1 MKQQSTSNNKLFLE
15 LLPDFISQD
24 QIKEVFSGSKIKHLI
39 ENGVTTACVVSS
51 EPVDAKIYLS
61 MVNAITMSGIKVMSL
76 YFDTPDVQHINV
88 LKTAV
93 KDLNNALSRG
103 GCLIISYRTR
113 FALPLIA
120 CIHIA
125 NGRSVNDALETVR
138 KIKKNAEELDT
149 YKHLLEAF
157 RETHTRPDED
167 GGYIRDAVR
176 IDRSA
181 AISREA
187 APDTVKKSSA
197 NVSALPI
204 PATAEAVRKP
214 VPETEPVAQKQK
226 KETRATAADAKGI
239 KAGDI
244 KKEKSGLKKE
254 TGKQKAS
261 SAEVVDI
268 ADVGTGPFYRSI
280 RFKLISIISIIIIA
294 SLTGMIF
301 LASYFFK
308 NDNKIRVQESNLQI
322 SEVIALKIKSEIEK
336 YQIMS
341 SVMLKEEK
349 VIAAGEESIR
359 ETGRKEVLFTG
370 IALKDEKTGGQK
382 FTKTFYNTPLMNKY
396 LINETDIN
404 TINDKKLQALS
415 FSGEHLIINISPYLD
430 NTVFSLSFPYERD
443 VNGAVKSIIVS
454 YIRLDNLMKTF
465 ATAGITKVFMVN
477 FRGDVIAHPDA
488 NIVKSGANYA
498 TIPICSM
505 MMKSKIDNG
514 QTRYKDA
521 QGVYYLGSF
530 KKIDMGGFGIIATA
544 DEKKAFEAVYDIQR
558 RNMIIMGIV
567 LTGAILIIF
576 FFGKTITTP
585 IIRLV
590 GATKKIIEGQYHVDI
605 APTTK
610 DEIGQL
616 TSTFIQMGKGLEEKE
631 RIKNAFGKFVNKE
644 IAEAALRED
653 LRLGGERKTVAILF
667 SDIRQFTSI
676 SEKLEPE
683 EVVEFLNIY
692 MTKMVSCIEK
702 SDGIVDKFIGD
713 AIMAVWG
720 TPISKG
726 NDTENAI
733 NSALMMR
740 KELIEFNK
748 GRGGPKKPV
757 IIIGCG
763 INTGSVLAGQIG
775 SENRMEYTVI
785 GDAVNLASRIEQLN
799 KPFGTDI
806 LISEDSFKLVKDIFA
821 VEKMKQ
827 IKVKGKM
834 EPQQIYAIL
843 GRMDDPTRPTTLR
856 EMQALIGID
865 SKDLL
870 SDDAVT
876 QMIEHGEEKY
886 EIIEK

>member
-1 MKQQSTSNNKLFLE
+1 MKPKTTSNNKLFLE
-15 LLPDFISQD
+15 ILPDFVTD
-24 QIKEVFSGSKIKHLI
+24 GQIREALSGSKSKLLI
-39 ENGVTTACVVSS
+39 ENGVKTACIVSS

-61 MVNAITMSGIKVMSL
+61 MVNALTRSGIQVMSL
-76 YFDTPDVQHINV
+76 YFDTPDAQHVNV
-88 LKTAV
+88 LKAAV
-93 KDLNNALSRG
+93 KDLKKALAGG

-125 NGRSVNDALETVR
+125 NGRSVNDAIETVR
-138 KIKKNAEELDT
+138 KIKKDAEELNT
-149 YKHLLEAF
+149 YKGLIEAF
-157 RETHTRPDED
+157 KETYSQPDD
-167 GGYIRDAVR
+167 DAGKIKDAVR
-176 IDRSA
+176 IDRSVV
-181 AISREA
+181 ISRDAGPDHLRKVPA
-187 APDTVKKSSA
+187 AGPAVPIPVPAKAEQKPAPAAKPDTS
-197 NVSALPI
+197 
-204 PATAEAVRKP
+204 R
-214 VPETEPVAQKQK
+214 QK
-226 KETRATAADAKGI
+226 KETTAAAAGA
-239 KAGDI
+239 KAGETGEVSND
-244 KKEKSGLKKE
+244 KKESKKE
-254 TGKQKAS
+254 PGKVKTAL
-261 SAEVVDI
+261 AAPVEITEVG
-268 ADVGTGPFYRSI
+268 AGPFYRSI
-280 RFKLISIISIIIIA
+280 RFKLISIISLIIFA

-301 LASYFFK
+301 LASYFFR

-341 SVMLKEEK
+341 SVMLKEQK
-349 VIAAGEESIR
+349 GTTAGEESIL
-359 ETGRKEVLFTG
+359 EAGRKEVLFTG
-370 IALKDEKTGGQK
+370 IARQDEKSGAQK
-382 FTKTFYNTPLMNKY
+382 FDKTFYNTPLMNKF
-396 LINETDIN
+396 LINENDIN

-415 FSGEHLIINISPYLD
+415 FSGEHLIINVSPYLD
-430 NTVFSLSFPYERD
+430 NTVFSLSFPHERD
-443 VNGAVKSIIVS
+443 VNGAVKSIIIS
-454 YIRLDNLMKTF
+454 YIRLENLMKTF

-477 FRGDVIAHPDA
+477 FKGDVIAHPDA
-488 NIVKSGANYA
+488 NVIKSGTNYA
-498 TIPICSM
+498 TLPICSM

-514 QTRYKDA
+514 QTRYKDSK
-521 QGVYYLGSF
+521 GIYYLGSF

-590 GATKKIIEGQYHVDI
+590 GATRKIIEGQYHVDI

-631 RIKNAFGKFVNKE
+631 RIKSAFGKFVNKE
-644 IAEAALRED
+644 IAEAALRDD

-667 SDIRQFTSI
+667 SDIRQFTAI

-726 NDTENAI
+726 NDTENAV

-748 GRGGPKKPV
+748 GRGGTKKPI

-763 INTGSVLAGQIG
+763 INTGTVLAGQIG

-806 LISEDSFKLVKDIFA
+806 LISEDSYKLVKDIFA

-843 GRMDDPTRPTTLR
+843 GRKDDPARPKTLR
-856 EMQALIGID
+856 DMQSLIGID
-865 SKDLL
+865 QKDLL

-876 QMIEHGEEKY
+876 QMIERGEEKY

>member
-1 MKQQSTSNNKLFLE
+1 MKQKTPSNNKLYLE
-15 LLPDFISQD
+15 ILPDYISQD
-24 QIKEVFSGSKIKHLI
+24 QINEVLSGSKIKHLI
-39 ENGVTTACVVSS
+39 ENGVRTACVVSS

-61 MVNAITMSGIKVMSL
+61 MVNAITKSGIQVMSL
-76 YFDTPDVQHINV
+76 YFDTPEVRYINV

-93 KDLNNALSRG
+93 NDLKNALSKG
-103 GCLIISYRTR
+103 GCLIISYRSR

-138 KIKKNAEELDT
+138 KIKKNAEELNT
-149 YKHLLEAF
+149 YKSLLEAF
-157 RETHTRPDED
+157 KVDYLKPVDD
-167 GGYIRDAVR
+167 GGQIRDAVR
-176 IDRSA
+176 IDRSVV
-181 AISREA
+181 ISREA
-187 APDTVKKSSA
+187 GPDTVNKA
-197 NVSALPI
+197 
-204 PATAEAVRKP
+204 PATGPVVP
-214 VPETEPVAQKQK
+214 VPVPVRAEQKAERETETVKPKQK
-226 KETRATAADAKGI
+226 KETSTAAAVAKSSQAGNI
-239 KAGDI
+239 KI
-244 KKEKSGLKKE
+244 EKKESNKKSGSEKE
-254 TGKQKAS
+254 APAAAMEISG
-261 SAEVVDI
+261 
-268 ADVGTGPFYRSI
+268 VGAGPFYRSI
-280 RFKLISIISIIIIA
+280 RFKLISIISFIIIA

-341 SVMLKEEK
+341 SVMLKQEK
-349 VIAAGEESIR
+349 GIAPGEESIR
-359 ETGRKEVLFTG
+359 ETGTKEVLFTG
-370 IALKDEKTGGQK
+370 IARQDEKTGNQK
-382 FTKTFYNTPLMNKY
+382 FSKTFHNTPLMNKY
-396 LINETDIN
+396 MINETDIN

-415 FSGEHLIINISPYLD
+415 FSGEYLIINVSPYLD
-430 NTVFSLSFPYERD
+430 NTVFSLSFPHERD
-443 VNGAVKSIIVS
+443 ADGSVKSIIVS

-477 FRGDVIAHPDA
+477 FKGEVIAHPDV
-488 NIVKSGANYA
+488 NVVKSGANYA
-498 TIPICSM
+498 ALPICSM

-514 QTRYKDA
+514 QTRYKDDK
-521 QGVYYLGSF
+521 GIYYMGSF
-530 KKIDMGGFGIIATA
+530 KKIDLGGFGIIATA

-748 GRGGPKKPV
+748 GRGGPKKPI

-763 INTGSVLAGQIG
+763 INTGTVLAGQIG

-806 LISEDSFKLVKDIFA
+806 LISEDSYKLVKDIFA

-834 EPQQIYAIL
+834 EPQQIYAVL
-843 GRMDDPTRPTTLR
+843 GRMDDPTRPKALR

-865 SKDLL
+865 IKELL